1 MNCPYCAE
9 DIKDDAIVCRYC
21 RHDVAPSKPLMAE
34 NKTLRAKVAELE
46 SEIKTLKS
54 SLPAD
59 LGGAH
64 VTAPTPDR
72 RLGPPSL
79 REYALN
85 YFALAVIVL
94 LACHY
99 LIVMKFDLN
108 PLYLRIVSILIPL
121 PFGYALYRRTAP
133 GYVATYIMAALV
145 GLAAVGGMLAVVGI
159 IDKVPIVPANA
170 QEWREA
176 VEYAISI
183 SLAFVLGGLVASR
196 MGGRV
201 GADEDKGAIAR
212 LSKWIA
218 RQLGIDQSQKA
229 LGDKVQSIEK
239 LLNSGI
245 ATATAA
251 ASVFAG
257 VKSILF

>member
-34 NKTLRAKVAELE
+34 NKTLLAKVAALE
-46 SEIKTLKS
+46 SEIRALKS
-54 SLPAD
+54 SLPAE
-59 LGGAH
+59 LRATPA
-64 VTAPTPDR
+64 TAPKPDR
-72 RLGPPSL
+72 RLGHPSP

-85 YFALAVIVL
+85 YFALAVVVL
-94 LACHY
+94 LASHY
-99 LIVMKFDLN
+99 LIVMKLDLD
-108 PLYLRIVSILIPL
+108 PLYLRLVSILVPL
-121 PFGYALYRRTAP
+121 PFGYALYRRTSP
-133 GYVATYIMAALV
+133 GYLPSFLMATLI
-145 GLAAVGGMLAVVGI
+145 GLAAVGGMLVIVGL
-159 IDKVPIVPANA
+159 IDKTPIIPADVR
-170 QEWREA
+170 EWREA
-176 VEYAISI
+176 AEYVISI
-183 SLAFVLGGLVASR
+183 TLAFVLGGLIASR
-196 MGGRV
+196 LGGRV
-201 GADEDKGAIAR
+201 GADGDTGPIAQ